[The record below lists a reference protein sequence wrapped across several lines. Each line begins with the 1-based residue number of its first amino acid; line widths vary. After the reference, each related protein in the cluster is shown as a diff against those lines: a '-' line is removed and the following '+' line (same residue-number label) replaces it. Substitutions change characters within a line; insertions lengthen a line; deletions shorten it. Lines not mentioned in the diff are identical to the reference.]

1 MRKILSIFLVM
12 VLCVMLFGCNT
23 DFSNCTSI
31 NIRCGTIKVPENWDV
46 SYAENLM
53 YFYSDNAND
62 KKNIYIFQSNC
73 RFSHKLK
80 KLFALNEKIELIIF
94 AYCCRNVSY
103 K

>member
-1 MRKILSIFLVM
+1 MKFL
-12 VLCVMLFGCNT
+12 
-23 DFSNCTSI
+23 
-31 NIRCGTIKVPENWDV
+31 DV
-46 SYAENLM
+46 FNEIDKGNYAL
-53 YFYSDNAND
+53 
-62 KKNIYIFQSNC
+62 C